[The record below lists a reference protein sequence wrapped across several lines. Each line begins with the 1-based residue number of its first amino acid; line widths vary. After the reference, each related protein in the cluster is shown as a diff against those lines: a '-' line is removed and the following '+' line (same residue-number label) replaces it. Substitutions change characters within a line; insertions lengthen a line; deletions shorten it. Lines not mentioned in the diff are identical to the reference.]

1 VILRLT
7 IDARAELV
15 NASHKEIWMVFD
27 PMLQEWGGLLI
38 RWLHVVAGIAWIG
51 SSFYFMHLDAALRPV
66 TGIQA
71 DKHGFAGPKVAWEVH
86 GGGFYEVK
94 KHLTA
99 PADLPEHLIWHKWQ
113 AYATWVSG
121 FGLLVWQYYLG
132 AELYLIDPAVM
143 ALTPLQAAA
152 IGFASLGVGWTIY
165 SLICRSPLARNDLA
179 LSGLLFGFILL
190 MAWGFQQVFSGRG
203 AFIHVGAVMGT
214 IMSANVFMVII
225 PGQKK
230 IIAALM
236 AGQVPDPALSQRAKI
251 RSVHNN
257 YLTLPTVFLMLS
269 GHYPMTWSTPHGWA
283 IISLVLVAGALV
295 RQFYNQRH
303 AGRGN
308 PWWCWAVAAICIW
321 LAVWISMAASPLGR
335 ERLGLAAL
343 TDPVARVAQAEAPVE
358 IVNIITGRCAMCHA
372 QAPGWPGMAIA
383 PKGVRLESPSQ
394 IERQRHAIYIQSVA
408 SHAMPPANLTGM
420 TREERLVLA
429 RWLSGKRPD

>member
-1 VILRLT
+1 MIL
-7 IDARAELV
+7 
-15 NASHKEIWMVFD
+15 D
-27 PMLQEWGGLLI
+27 PILQEWGGLLI

-51 SSFYFMHLDAALRPV
+51 SSFYFMHLDAALKPV
-66 TGIQA
+66 PAAAEG
-71 DKHGFAGPKVAWEVH
+71 HGSLGPKVAWEVH

-94 KHLTA
+94 KHLEA
-99 PADLPEHLIWHKWQ
+99 PSHLPEHLIWHKWQ
-113 AYATWVSG
+113 AYATWASG

-152 IGFASLGVGWTIY
+152 IGCVSLALGWIVY
-165 SLICRSPLARNDLA
+165 SLLCRSALARNELA
-179 LSGLLFGFILL
+179 LSAVLFAFILA

-236 AGQVPDPALSQRAKI
+236 AGKVADPALGQRAKL

-269 GHYPMTWSTPHGWA
+269 GHYPMTWSTPHGWV
-283 IISLVLVAGALV
+283 IIGLVLVAGALV

-303 AGRGN
+303 AGRGD
-308 PWWCWAVAAICIW
+308 PWWCWAVAALCVW
-321 LAVWISMAASPLGR
+321 LAIWISMSTSPLGR
-335 ERLGLAAL
+335 GRLGL
-343 TDPVARVAQAEAPVE
+343 PVE
-358 IVNIITGRCAMCHA
+358 SLSSTKEPPAKVGRVNAPDEVVGIITGRCAMCHA
-372 QAPGWPGMAIA
+372 STPGWPGMAIA
-383 PKGVRLESPSQ
+383 PKGVRLETAAQ
-394 IERQRHAIYIQSVA
+394 IERQRHAIYIQAVA
-408 SHAMPPANLTGM
+408 SHAMPPANLSGM

-429 RWLSGKRPD
+429 RWLSEPKPD